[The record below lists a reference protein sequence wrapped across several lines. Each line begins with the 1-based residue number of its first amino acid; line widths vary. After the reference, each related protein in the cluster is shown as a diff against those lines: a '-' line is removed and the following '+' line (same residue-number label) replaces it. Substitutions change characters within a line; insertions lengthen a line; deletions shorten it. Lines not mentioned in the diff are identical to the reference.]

1 MFHTLS
7 ASAVVTELT
16 SDERLGLTSDEA
28 RARLTTYGPN
38 LLPEAEKKH
47 WLAVLFGYFKDFLMV
62 ILMIAALISFLVGD
76 VKDAVVIL
84 LIVVA
89 NALMGFFQ
97 ESKADNAI
105 AALKK
110 LSVAKAKVIRNGQ
123 TLLLDA
129 KDVVPGDVLILETG
143 DKIPADARLLESIQ
157 LKIAE
162 SALTGESKPVQ
173 KDQAFISQ
181 ANVSIG
187 DRLNMVYKDT
197 VVLYGRGKAVVTAT
211 GIATEMGKISQL
223 LQHEDQKTTP
233 LNSELNTLGK
243 KLTIFAA
250 AVAILIFFIILFLD
264 PSQVKNAFLTS
275 VSMAIAV
282 VPEGIPAV
290 VTTVL
295 AISVARLARKRAIVR
310 KLSAVETL
318 GAASCILT
326 DKTGT
331 LTKNEM
337 TVSDLFVPGRD
348 LQWQQEAWV
357 ENGQKVNPHTD
368 PALRQLIYCAIL
380 CNDASLSDTQVL
392 GDPTEACLITMAR
405 QAGFDINKI
414 RSEHQ
419 RLFELPFSSE
429 TKQMTVV
436 VRDAQQQIL
445 VFTKGA
451 SEVVSGY
458 LTQSLPTY
466 AAAAEQMAARG
477 IRCLAYSYK
486 TITGDLAPS
495 RETLGSLLSGHE
507 YLGVIGCKDPLR
519 PEAKEAVTLAASAGI
534 RTIMIT
540 GDHKH
545 IAENIALELG
555 IITQTSQVVD
565 GLELARITDA
575 EWPDILRRANVFSR
589 VSPEQKLQ
597 IVKASMQNGETV
609 IVTGDGVNDAPAIK
623 TADIGVAMGISGTD
637 VAKEAAD
644 LVLQDDNYSTIVGA
658 IKQGRAI
665 FTNFSK
671 FLSYQIACNLSGVL
685 IVFPL
690 TILTGTSPLF
700 PVHILLL
707 NLISETG
714 PCIALGLEKPEKNIM
729 QRKPRKRTEQLLTR
743 RRWIKIILEAIILA
757 AVSIVAFFIASEVNA
772 TVAMSAVLTTAFLSR
787 LWHALSARSE
797 SLSIFSPLLQTNRG
811 LYYTVFGTF
820 LFLYWSLY
828 TNLGN
833 ALTKTIPLDRSLFL
847 ICLGLSLVPV
857 VMVEGY
863 KVVARG
869 RVK

>member
-466 AAAAEQMAARG
+466 AAAAEQMARGLAEAATPARAVPR
-477 IRCLAYSYK
+477 IHASH
-486 TITGDLAPS
+486 DLA
-495 RETLGSLLSGHE
+495 LALL
-507 YLGVIGCKDPLR
+507 PAR
-519 PEAKEAVTLAASAGI
+519 MAK
-534 RTIMIT
+534 
-540 GDHKH
+540 
-545 IAENIALELG
+545 
-555 IITQTSQVVD
+555 
-565 GLELARITDA
+565 
-575 EWPDILRRANVFSR
+575 
-589 VSPEQKLQ
+589 
-597 IVKASMQNGETV
+597 
-609 IVTGDGVNDAPAIK
+609 
-623 TADIGVAMGISGTD
+623 
-637 VAKEAAD
+637 
-644 LVLQDDNYSTIVGA
+644 
-658 IKQGRAI
+658 
-665 FTNFSK
+665 
-671 FLSYQIACNLSGVL
+671 
-685 IVFPL
+685 
-690 TILTGTSPLF
+690 
-700 PVHILLL
+700 
-707 NLISETG
+707 
-714 PCIALGLEKPEKNIM
+714 
-729 QRKPRKRTEQLLTR
+729 
-743 RRWIKIILEAIILA
+743 
-757 AVSIVAFFIASEVNA
+757 
-772 TVAMSAVLTTAFLSR
+772 
-787 LWHALSARSE
+787 
-797 SLSIFSPLLQTNRG
+797 
-811 LYYTVFGTF
+811 
-820 LFLYWSLY
+820 
-828 TNLGN
+828 
-833 ALTKTIPLDRSLFL
+833 
-847 ICLGLSLVPV
+847 
-857 VMVEGY
+857 
-863 KVVARG
+863 
-869 RVK
+869 

>member
-1 MFHTLS
+1 MFHALS
-7 ASAVVTELT
+7 ASATLTELA
-16 SDERLGLTSDEA
+16 SDEHLGLTPDEA
-28 RARLTTYGPN
+28 QARLRTHGPN

-47 WLAVLFGYFKDFLMV
+47 WLVVLFGYFKDFLMV
-62 ILMIAALISFLVGD
+62 ILMVAALVSFLVGD
-76 VKDAVVIL
+76 IKDAVVIL

-123 TLLLDA
+123 IMLLDT
-129 KDVVPGDVLILETG
+129 KDVVPGDVLVLETG

-173 KDQAFISQ
+173 KDQAYISQ

-337 TVSDLFVPGRD
+337 TVSDLFVPERD
-348 LQWQQEAWV
+348 LQWQQDAWF

-392 GDPTEACLITMAR
+392 GDPTEACLITMASR
-405 QAGFDINKI
+405 AGFDINKI

-458 LTQSLPTY
+458 LTQALPTY

-495 RETLGSLLSGHE
+495 HETLGSLLSGHE

-729 QRKPRKRTEQLLTR
+729 QRKPRKRTEQLLTC
-743 RRWIKIILEAIILA
+743 RRWIKIIVEAIILA
-757 AVSIVAFFIASEVNA
+757 AVSIIAFFIASEVNA

-847 ICLGLSLVPV
+847 ICLGLSLIPV
-857 VMVEGY
+857 VIVEGY
-863 KVVARG
+863 KMLMKYKTG
-869 RVK
+869 